1 MRQRPGWPS
10 PALIISVVA
19 LIFAIG
25 GSATAVTL
33 SVTKHSISA
42 VDLKKTV
49 PGTLLPRAAF
59 QQGNCPDPLPSSATT
74 CNAVSLT
81 MPAGGSRAL
90 VTGDGE
96 VDNKSPGTAADAFC
110 ALLVDGAEVIHQV
123 PSVGQAAQP
132 SGFFTANDSTS
143 FSLQFVTSP
152 LEGSHT
158 FGLRCSAGA
167 GGPIQVL
174 NTSLT
179 AMTVRK

>member
-10 PALIISVVA
+10 PALVISVLA

-42 VDLKKTV
+42 VDFKKTV

-81 MPAGGSRAL
+81 MPAGGARAL
-90 VTGDGE
+90 VMGDGE
-96 VDNKSPGTAADAFC
+96 VDNKSPGTAANAFC
-110 ALLVDGAEVIHQV
+110 SLLVDGTEVTHQV

-143 FSLQFVTSP
+143 FTLHFLTSP
-152 LEGSHT
+152 VERTHT